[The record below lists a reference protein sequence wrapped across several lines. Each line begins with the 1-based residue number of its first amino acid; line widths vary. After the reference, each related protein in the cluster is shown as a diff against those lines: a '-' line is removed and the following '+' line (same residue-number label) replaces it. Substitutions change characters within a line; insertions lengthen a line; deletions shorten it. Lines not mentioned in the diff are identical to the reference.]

1 MQPIVSYVNS
11 DIRNVLF
18 RDLQINRVG
27 VSVVH
32 EKLFRGNVLRSQNGQ
47 RGISDATPKKIL
59 YCYGIH
65 QPLFD
70 DMERKYINL
79 KLHHGLPSTEAID
92 ELTSERQHALIV
104 LDDLK
109 QSGAEYRHGGIIYPR
124 LSPPT
129 TQCNLHYIKLISRG
143 SKSKT
148 IALNTYYLIL
158 MKNARDVSQVTTLSL
173 QLYPG
178 SSRLLVEA
186 YRDATKQ
193 PFGYLVIDTSPK
205 TDDKYR
211 LRTNVFPGED
221 PVVYSIL

>member
-1 MQPIVSYVNS
+1 MKMSLPFQPCSSMCIS
-11 DIRNVLF
+11 
-18 RDLQINRVG
+18 
-27 VSVVH
+27 
-32 EKLFRGNVLRSQNGQ
+32 GQ
-47 RGISDATPKKIL
+47 TGSGKTRFVYRFLTHLDAMYGGAPPKKIL

-70 DMERKYINL
+70 DMERKFINL
-79 KLHHGLPSTEAID
+79 KLHHGLPSTETID

-104 LDDLK
+104 LDDLMHRVV
-109 QSGAEYRHGGIIYPR
+109 QNTDMEVLFTQGCHHRR
-124 LSPPT
+124 LSVIFI
-129 TQCNLHYIKLISRG
+129 TQNLFPRG
-143 SKSKT
+143 SKSRT

-158 MKNARDVSQVTTLSL
+158 MKNARDVSQVTTLSR

-221 PVVYSIL
+221 LVVYSIL